1 LYRFLIIAVVVK
13 CTSLRMPGHVGRMEE
28 TRNAYTILVDELF
41 EKTSLRR
48 PRGVAKITF
57 ILSTGK

>member
-1 LYRFLIIAVVVK
+1 
-13 CTSLRMPGHVGRMEE
+13 MPGHVGRMEE